1 MASSSNDLGVNEH
14 HEEIIRHYVRFS
26 RDQKTVGLRS
36 FRAAADD
43 FKNQRLSDEAMMT
56 VNEVNDFLDE
66 FIDILEKEF
75 EQELTHQYRVN
86 ALLIKQLFQ
95 QAEQWFLKLNPNF
108 DQLENRRLIDLIRD
122 YEQQHLNTAKAK
134 GNKQMN
140 TLMDPIND
148 TKSTILL
155 KTEIQKLQQLNEQL
169 KQRLSKYEQDDELL
183 NQQLTETARLFNN
196 KEESFSQK
204 LESNEKRLKEIQQAL
219 LLTENELEKK
229 FNQTNT
235 YINMKRI
242 IEQKNQQ
249 IRQLRQQL
257 TGNHNEQEEEEE
269 D

>member
-1 MASSSNDLGVNEH
+1 MALSSNDLGVNEH

-26 RDQKTVGLRS
+26 REQKTVGLRS
-36 FRAAADD
+36 FRAAATD
-43 FKNQRLSDEAMMT
+43 FKNQRLSDESMMT

-66 FIDILEKEF
+66 FIEILEKEF

-122 YEQQHLNTAKAK
+122 YEQHELNTKK
-134 GNKQMN
+134 SKENK
-140 TLMDPIND
+140 TIMDPIND

-155 KTEIQKLQQLNEQL
+155 KSEIQKLQQLNDQL
-169 KQRLSKYEQDDELL
+169 KNRLLKYEKNDDYI
-183 NQQLTETARLFNN
+183 NQQLEETTRLYNT
-196 KEESFSQK
+196 KEASLNQTLSK
-204 LESNEKRLKEIQQAL
+204 NEKRLNEIQQEL

-235 YINMKRI
+235 YMNMKRI

-249 IRQLRQQL
+249 IKELRQQL
-257 TGNHNEQEEEEE
+257 SGINPNE
-269 D
+269 DD